1 MTGFCFCCG
10 SVTLFLDHETLMS
23 SAVSWAFYFPS
34 NAQNTRNEISGG
46 QNLRVCPR
54 DHQAVV
60 LHAISP
66 ISMKLCKFK
75 GSTPKLK
82 QTNWS
87 LFWFFPGEDRPP
99 PRFFLV
105 FTKEIASKW
114 VKCKKLFLRWFL
126 TDSSESLH
134 TYCYTL
140 S

>member
-1 MTGFCFCCG
+1 MTGFCFCFG
-10 SVTLFLDHETLMS
+10 SLSLFLDHEMLMS

-75 GSTPKLK
+75 GSTPKLNR
-82 QTNWS
+82 QTGLCFGS
-87 LFWFFPGEDRPP
+87 FRGRIDHP

-114 VKCKKLFLRWFL
+114 VKCSKLFLRWFL

-134 TYCYTL
+134 TFCYTL